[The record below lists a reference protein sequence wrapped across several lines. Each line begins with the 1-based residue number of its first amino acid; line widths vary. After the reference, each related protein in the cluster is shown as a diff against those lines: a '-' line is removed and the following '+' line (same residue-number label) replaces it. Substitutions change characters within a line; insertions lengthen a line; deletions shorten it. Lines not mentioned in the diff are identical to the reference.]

1 MRTLKKVL
9 ALSLVF
15 AMAFTLMAGAAY
27 KDEDS
32 IDSSLRDDITLME
45 ALGVF
50 QGDENGNF
58 NPTNNVTRAEAAKMI
73 YVLKNNGVDD
83 GATAFQGVSKYSD
96 VTTGFWAEGYIN
108 YCTNLGYMS
117 GWSENGVQKFDP
129 NGNVTGVQLAKMLLC
144 MIGYRADIQ
153 GYTNNNAWQTNVQQ
167 DAAEAGILTNFTP
180 SLYTP
185 VCSSVDCPSAG
196 ERHQRYLCNLYK
208 GRAGLWHDH
217 QRCRDLLCFEIPE
230 AGNCRRLSGRC
241 W

>member
-58 NPTNNVTRAEAAKMI
+58 NPTANVTRAEAAKMI

-83 GATAFQGVSKYSD
+83 GAVAFQGVSKFSD
-96 VTTGFWAEGYIN
+96 VPTGHWAEGYVN
-108 YCTNLGYMS
+108 YCANLGIMA
-117 GWSENGVQKFDP
+117 GWTENGQQVFNP
-129 NGNVTGVQLAKMLLC
+129 SGNVTGVELTKMLLC
-144 MIGYRADIQ
+144 
-153 GYTNNNAWQTNVQQ
+153 
-167 DAAEAGILTNFTP
+167 L
-180 SLYTP
+180 SLI
-185 VCSSVDCPSAG
+185 
-196 ERHQRYLCNLYK
+196 H
-208 GRAGLWHDH
+208 
-217 QRCRDLLCFEIPE
+217 I
-230 AGNCRRLSGRC
+230 
-241 W
+241 